1 MATISSTVT
10 LVDNMTSKLNTIRDA
25 VEEVQT
31 SLNNISG
38 EQDSLDK
45 FSWSTFL
52 SNAEAAGKKMAK
64 IGQQMTLAMTA
75 PLVVLGKKM
84 YGGATDYES
93 AYVGMKKT
101 VDGTE
106 EQYERLNETALHL
119 SETTPMNYV
128 DLMGIAQTGG
138 NLGVKIDE
146 MEAFLQGYSAL
157 QYATDQHIS
166 GETGAQ
172 LVADFLNITE
182 GGVGKIAQFGSAIV
196 HLGNNFNATEDQI
209 LGMGKRMAAAGH
221 LANLT
226 TPEILGMATAFRSVG
241 INEEAGGS
249 AASKLI
255 KQFQLSA
262 EVGGKA
268 QAQLEAVGQQWES
281 GIDFSNYLAGIKKA
295 DLVALAES
303 MGTTTD
309 AVQSMAD
316 SWVLLDQF
324 AEVSGKTSSQF
335 IDDWSKSPAQAMS
348 DFFYGLN
355 RLGDQGTDSIL
366 STLDKMG
373 LTEIRESNLIA
384 AMASRPELF
393 ASAIQAAVQAYTS
406 NTAMMDEFEKQM
418 GTQESQNAM
427 LGNKLSNTMADFG
440 QNLVEALQPALD
452 LVNDLLDKFNSLS
465 ETDQTHIVELL
476 GALAIAGPTLV
487 GVGKTV
493 EAVTSIAIGIE
504 KIKNSSKAKA
514 VIEKVIGLLGTP
526 VGGALMVAG
535 AIAAIAAAIES
546 IPTESEKIWESLK
559 DIEITVDEESVNET
573 LAAIRKVREEAET
586 LKNPEISADFEN
598 RSAAVAMGYGTNTMY
613 GDALG
618 YEAIKTNSEIDAM
631 IADYSG
637 KMREAES
644 QIANATTDAD
654 REYWFGEYGR
664 LESEMNAA
672 VAERKQLYSEKVS
685 ELFNGMAA
693 RYPEAAAALE
703 KASKQYDLMAAI
715 QRVQDFDVWNMPVP
729 ENWGKMSMAEQDQYE
744 SDWYAKAVAVES
756 DVMRLASELGY
767 IDMSYEEAVGHLT
780 NLYDGQNYDSLTAG
794 LWDKLQKDMAS
805 SVQTVS
811 ENPLLAGFL
820 KSITSDEAVLQN
832 MDFSSLQ
839 GAFAGIIKTLDYSEA
854 MKQAAEAGNVNSF
867 GEYLTQGLANGI
879 TETTDVGTQAASA
892 FGTAVVNMLA
902 SALGVSS
909 PSIYAIQDGM
919 YMDMGL
925 AQGITSNQGMVT
937 SAMSAV
943 CNQVVAIGNSIV
955 NHGAGYSMGR
965 NIGLGLAAG
974 IRSQIGAVRAAAS
987 ALASAAAIS
996 AQTRLGIHSP
1006 SRVFYGFGDYTGI
1019 GFVNGIL
1026 ANRKDAASA
1035 MGKIVSATES
1045 AWNTAAW
1052 SDIAL
1057 FAGLEHDS
1065 LLDDA
1070 KDAVKI
1076 SDSDIRKIRDLAERE
1091 VINRFT
1097 TAKVEIQMHNTNE
1110 IKSNM
1115 DLDGIVDYLGDKVSE
1130 RLEAVAEGVYA

>member
-38 EQDSLDK
+38 EQDSIDK

-52 SNAEAAGKKMAK
+52 SNAEQAGKKMEK
-64 IGQQMTLAMTA
+64 IGKQMTLAMTA

-166 GETGAQ
+166 GESGAQ

-182 GGVGKIAQFGSAIV
+182 GGVGKIGQFGSAIV

-268 QAQLEAVGQQWES
+268 QAQLAAVGEQWES

-295 DLVALAES
+295 DLVALADS

-355 RLGDQGTDSIL
+355 QLGDQGTDSIL

-373 LTEIRESNLIA
+373 LTEIWESNLIA

-393 ASAIQAAVQAYTS
+393 ASAVQAAVEAYTS
-406 NTAMMDEFEKQM
+406 NTAMMEEFEKQM

-493 EAVTSIAIGIE
+493 EAVTSIAKGIE

-559 DIEITVDEESVNET
+559 DIKITVDEESVNET

-586 LKNPEISADFEN
+586 LKNPEISADYEN

-637 KMREAES
+637 KMREAEAK
-644 QIANATTDAD
+644 IASATNDAD

-664 LESEMNAA
+664 IESEMNAA
-672 VAERKQLYSEKVS
+672 VAERQQLYSEKVS

-703 KASKQYDLMAAI
+703 KASKDYDLLGTLM
-715 QRVQDFDVWNMPVP
+715 QVENFDRD
-729 ENWGKMSMAEQDQYE
+729 A
-744 SDWYAKAVAVES
+744 YADEAVAQTNWDNLMKNMYS
-756 DVMRLASELGY
+756 KAFDLGY
-767 IDMSYEEAVGHLT
+767 MDSSGFTKEQFL
-780 NLYDGQNYDSLTAG
+780 QNYDDGFFMNNAG
-794 LWDKLQKDMAS
+794 WITQLYDRVQQEMANG
-805 SVQTVS
+805 VQTVS

-820 KSITSDEAVLQN
+820 KSIASDEAVLQN
-832 MDFSSLQ
+832 LDFTSLQ
-839 GAFAGIIKTLDYSEA
+839 GALAGIIKTLDFNEA
-854 MKQAAEAGNVNSF
+854 MKQAAEAGDVNSF

-879 TETTDVGTQAASA
+879 TESTDIGTQAAST
-892 FGTAVVNMLA
+892 FGTAVIDMLA

-909 PSIYAIQDGM
+909 PSIYAIEDGM
-919 YMDMGL
+919 YLDMGL
-925 AQGITSNQGMVT
+925 MQGITANQGMVIA
-937 SAMSAV
+937 AMSAV

-965 NIGLGLAAG
+965 NIGIGLAAG

-1006 SRVFYGFGDYTGI
+1006 SRVFYAFGDYTGI

-1026 ANRKDAASA
+1026 ANQKDVGSA
-1035 MGKIVSATES
+1035 MGKIVSSAES
-1045 AWNTAAW
+1045 AWNAAAW

-1097 TAKVEIQMHNTNE
+1097 TAKVEIEMHNTNE

-1115 DLDGIVDYLGDKVSE
+1115 DLDGIADYLGDKVSE